1 MQAPHS
7 PQDLLPT
14 HLLLGQEGFFV
25 EDRSAQDATA
35 RAGAVQHHGALR
47 RARDCG
53 EQVTGEPSWGP
64 TPFHLH
70 QGEEL
75 LKARRRTEL
84 SSLLGEG

>member
-14 HLLLGQEGFFV
+14 RFLLGQEGFFV

-64 TPFHLH
+64 HIISPPP
-70 QGEEL
+70 
-75 LKARRRTEL
+75 RRGALESKKEDRAEQFA
-84 SSLLGEG
+84 G